1 MINEIWVL
9 FDTFWRLVKTGGG
22 GGQIHVLIC
31 KTVEFFLK
39 FCELFVQEIKGI
51 FRFKMEALVNLTL
64 V

>member
-1 MINEIWVL
+1 MKFEFYLIL
-9 FDTFWRLVKTGGG
+9 FKDWLKLGG

-31 KTVEFFLK
+31 KTVDFFFK
-39 FCELFVQEIKGI
+39 FCELFIQEIKGI

>member
-1 MINEIWVL
+1 MKFEFYLIL
-9 FDTFWRLVKTGGG
+9 FKDWLKLGGG
-22 GGQIHVLIC
+22 GGKYMYLYVKLLD
-31 KTVEFFLK
+31 FFK